1 MRKLVFWKI
10 LLGFWITTILITQG
24 TWLMFTLLR
33 PEQPVQQQ
41 PEPDRVTTIAVIAAK
56 DILERDGAD
65 AFANQLKSW
74 PGFLQQQIKV
84 EPGTVAGAAATG
96 NSADGK
102 PYSLVVRPSQRPR
115 RDRDREHDRGPFDI
129 PWEVVI
135 VSVIGGLGF
144 SFVLAWYL
152 TSPVQRIRAGF
163 DRLARG
169 DFGVRLSPSVGRR
182 RDEIADLARDFDTMA
197 KRLEELVSARD
208 RLLAGVSHELRSPL
222 ARLQLSIGLARQ
234 DPTKVETSLDRIS
247 REAQRLDEMVGEI
260 LTLSKLESGVRHAE
274 DYFDFADVVHLVTED
289 AKFEAA
295 PQGVQVELSIA
306 STHHD
311 DEWLALGSGRL
322 ISHAVE
328 NILRNALRFSKQGQ
342 TVNVTLD
349 RDTDGMFR
357 LTVTDEGPGVSDTLL
372 ASLFKPFVQGDGAN
386 QGYGLGL
393 AIAERAIAAHGGTIS
408 AHNRTSGG
416 LCVVVCLPPASVD
429 AAPVLERS

>member
-74 PGFLQQQIKV
+74 PGFLQQQIKMQ
-84 EPGTVAGAAATG
+84 PGTVAGAAATG

-115 RDRDREHDRGPFDI
+115 RDRDHERGPFDI

-144 SFVLAWYL
+144 SFILAWYL

-169 DFGVRLSPSVGRR
+169 DFGVRLTPSIGRR

-416 LCVVVCLPPASVD
+416 LCVVVCLPPSSVD